1 MATRGSANSN
11 SQSGMYL
18 RFAWEITE
26 TNIGSNYD
34 EIYWE
39 LTGQGGSAGYYIV
52 SGPFYVTVGDSQYSA
67 TGRINM
73 YPGTIVLN
81 GRTKIYHNSDG
92 KKNFSVSFSGAIY
105 SYSVN
110 SWGSGSWD
118 LPDIPRKATITAAEN
133 FNDEGNPTITYSNL
147 AGNNATTLQA
157 CISLTGAKD
166 DVPYRNISKTG
177 NSYTFNLTDAERKT
191 LRVAAKNSNSI
202 NVTFYVKTVIGGN
215 TFYSTSKK
223 TMTIVN
229 ANPVIDSSLVSYKDV
244 NPKTVGRTGDDQAA
258 IRGYSNI
265 QVTIPVAEAQKE
277 ATILKYRVQIGSVQK
292 DADYS
297 DRTITTQLDNIDS
310 SIINIYAID
319 SRGNSTLATKAIAKY
334 INYKAL
340 SEYISSAVA
349 TRTSGVS
356 QEVTLDINGQY
367 WNGGFKDPP
376 SPEFN
381 YIKKITYQ
389 YMKTEGDYIWH
400 TGSTPIVFTTN
411 KGNYTFSG
419 TIAGDL
425 AALGFD
431 NEYSFYIKVIV
442 EDQLSTTEIEYILQK
457 ASPNI
462 ALHRLG
468 TSFGKPYDEN
478 EGGTVQIEGIN
489 IFKAIYPV
497 GSIYMNM
504 TLVDPAI
511 LFGGTWQR
519 LKDTFLMAIGD
530 RHAEGESGGAETH
543 NHTTGDFTLQV
554 QHIPS
559 HSHTVNF
566 EQVQYGGAGTTSL
579 GTVSGGPYGGSGYVN
594 NTGGGEAH
602 NHGNT
607 GNASSL
613 PPYITVYMW
622 QRIS

>member
-18 RFAWEITE
+18 RFAWEIAE

-118 LPDIPRKATITAAEN
+118 LPDIPRKATITTAEN

-157 CISLTGAKD
+157 RIENSAGTLAYVD
-166 DVPYRNISKTG
+166 YRDISKTG
-177 NSYTFNLTDAERKT
+177 NSYTFNLTNAERT
-191 LRVAAKNSNSI
+191 VLRNACSNSNTLTVKFVI
-202 NVTFYVKTVIGGN
+202 KTVIGSN
-215 TFYSTSKK
+215 TFWSTMDK

-229 ANPVIDSSLVSYKDV
+229 ANPVIDSSLVDYQDV
-244 NPKTVGRTGDDQAA
+244 NSITTALTLNNKAA
-258 IRGYSNI
+258 IRGFSNLQI
-265 QVTIPVAEAQKE
+265 TIPVAQAQKE
-277 ATILKYRVQIGSVQK
+277 ANILKYRVQIGSAQK
-292 DADYS
+292 DVSYS
-297 DRTITTQLDNIDS
+297 DQTITTQIDHIDG

-319 SRGNSTLATKAIAKY
+319 TRGNSTLVTKAISKY

-349 TRTSGVS
+349 TRTGGVS
-356 QEVTLDINGQY
+356 QEVTLNINGQF
-367 WNGGFKDPP
+367 WNSLFSETPTRG
-376 SPEFN
+376 N
-381 YIKKITYQ
+381 HIKSIRYQ
-389 YMKTEGDYIWH
+389 YMKTEGDYTWH
-400 TGSTPIVFTTN
+400 DGATLITIAYS
-411 KGNYTFSG
+411 GNNYSFSG
-419 TIAGDL
+419 LIEGDL
-425 AALGFD
+425 GALGFD
-431 NEYSFYIKVIV
+431 NQYSFYIKVIV
-442 EDQLSTTEIEYILQK
+442 EDELSITEIEYILQK

-468 TSFGKPYDEN
+468 TSFGKPYNET
-478 EGGTVQIEGIN
+478 EGGTVQIDGVN
-489 IFKAIYPV
+489 IFNAIYPV
-497 GSIYMNM
+497 GSIYMNV
-504 TLVDPAI
+504 TLVDPAT
-511 LFGGTWQR
+511 LFGGTWSR
-519 LKDTFLMAIGD
+519 LEDRFLLAAGQTYQAGD
-530 RHAEGESGGAETH
+530 
-543 NHTTGDFTLQV
+543 V
-554 QHIPS
+554 
-559 HSHTVNF
+559 
-566 EQVQYGGAGTTSL
+566 
-579 GTVSGGPYGGSGYVN
+579 
-594 NTGGGEAH
+594 GGEATHLLTTDEMPSHRHVGIYGGNGERKGGYGSTGTHTGILNENTTTEYETFTTGYTGGSQAH
-602 NHGNT
+602 NNM
-607 GNASSL
+607 
-613 PPYITVYMW
+613 PPYLVVYMW